1 MIFATVNQFKQVIIV
16 NYLGHIKPVEL
27 KQSREELKSLLAEL
41 RPGFR
46 MLVDLSQLESMGL
59 DCRAELGRNMDMFS
73 QAGVGAG
80 GAHHSRSDQG
90 FGPEYSSRVPLPQ
103 SSRPCQL
110 SHGGGGFCKAAG
122 LTHQI
127 FWA

>member
-1 MIFATVNQFKQVIIV
+1 MIFATVNQFKQVILV

-46 MLVDLSQLESMGL
+46 MLVDLSQLASMGL

-73 QAGVGAG
+73 QAGVGRVVRIIPDPTKDLGLNILAVFHYPNHPVLVSCRTV
-80 GAHHSRSDQG
+80 AEG
-90 FGPEYSSRVPLPQ
+90 FEKL
-103 SSRPCQL
+103 L
-110 SHGGGGFCKAAG
+110 A
-122 LTHQI
+122 
-127 FWA
+127 